1 MSPTRRDLLRA
12 GLGATAGAA
21 LGGLPTV
28 ADASPIAAAHDG
40 TAPTLR
46 DEAAPRLASPPFT
59 PAYRQSVARWCFA
72 STPIDALCREAKRV
86 GLHAID
92 LLSEDEWSVP
102 ARHGLACAIANGPG
116 PIPDGWNTVA
126 NHDRL
131 VAESERLLP
140 KIAAAGIPQMIV
152 FSGNRRGRSDG
163 EGIANCVK
171 GLRRILP
178 LAERLGVTI
187 TMELLNSKVDHRDYQ
202 ADRTPFGVAIAEA
215 LGSSRFTLLYDIY
228 HMQIMEGDVV
238 RTIETYHRYIGH
250 YHTAGVPGR
259 HELDTTQELYY
270 PRIAKA
276 IADTGFTGYVAH
288 EFMPT
293 AAGFATL
300 QDAQR
305 IFAGA

>member
-1 MSPTRRDLLRA
+1 MSPSRRDLLRA

-21 LGGLPTV
+21 FGALPSV
-28 ADASPIAAAHDG
+28 ADAAPIAASHEGATPTHAPGIVAQQG
-40 TAPTLR
+40 TMTF
-46 DEAAPRLASPPFT
+46 APRF
-59 PAYRQSVARWCFA
+59 RQSVARWCFA

-140 KIAAAGIPQMIV
+140 RIAAAGIPQMIV
-152 FSGNRRGRSDG
+152 FSGNRRGLSDA

-259 HELDTTQELYY
+259 HELDTTQELFY

-288 EFMPT
+288 EFLPT
-293 AAGFATL
+293 TAGFATL

>member
-1 MSPTRRDLLRA
+1 MTPSRRDVLRA

-21 LGGLPTV
+21 LGALPRV
-28 ADASPIAAAHDG
+28 ADAAPTIAASTRAD
-40 TAPTLR
+40 
-46 DEAAPRLASPPFT
+46 AALPSALPPVT
-59 PAYRQSVARWCFA
+59 PACRQSVARWCFS
-72 STPIDALCREAKRV
+72 STPIDDLCREAKRI

-92 LLSEDEWSVP
+92 LLSEDEWGVP

-152 FSGNRRGRSDG
+152 FSGNRRGLSDG

-178 LAERLGVTI
+178 LAERLGVTV

-215 LGSSRFTLLYDIY
+215 LGSTRFKLLYDIY

-238 RTIETYHRYIGH
+238 RTIETFHRYIGH

-259 HELDTTQELYY
+259 HELDATQELFY

-276 IADTGFTGYVAH
+276 IAGTGFTGYVAH

-293 AAGFATL
+293 STGFATL

>member
-1 MSPTRRDLLRA
+1 
-12 GLGATAGAA
+12 
-21 LGGLPTV
+21 V
-28 ADASPIAAAHDG
+28 ADAAPIAAAPDG
-40 TAPTLR
+40 ATPTRAPGIAAQQGPTTF
-46 DEAAPRLASPPFT
+46 APR
-59 PAYRQSVARWCFA
+59 YRQSVARWCFA
-72 STPIDALCREAKRV
+72 STPIDDLCREAKRV

-152 FSGNRRGRSDG
+152 FSGNRRGLSDA

-238 RTIETYHRYIGH
+238 RTIETYHRHIGH

-259 HELDTTQELYY
+259 HELDGTQELFY

-276 IADTGFTGYVAH
+276 IADTGFTGFVAH

>member
-1 MSPTRRDLLRA
+1 MSPSRRDVLRA

-21 LGGLPTV
+21 LGALPRV
-28 ADASPIAAAHDG
+28 A
-40 TAPTLR
+40 
-46 DEAAPRLASPPFT
+46 EAAPTTATPTRPDAVPQTALAPVA
-59 PAYRQSVARWCFA
+59 PAYRQSVARWCFS
-72 STPIDALCREAKRV
+72 STPIDDLCREAKRI

-92 LLSEDEWSVP
+92 LLSEDEWAVP

-116 PIPDGWNTVA
+116 PISDGWNTIA

-152 FSGNRRGRSDG
+152 FSGNRRGLSDG
-163 EGIANCVK
+163 EGIANCVR

-215 LGSSRFTLLYDIY
+215 LGSSRFKLLYDIY

-238 RTIETYHRYIGH
+238 RTIETYHRHIGH

-259 HELDTTQELYY
+259 HELDATQELYY
-270 PRIAKA
+270 PRIAQA
-276 IADTGFTGYVAH
+276 IVGTGFTGFVAH

-293 AAGFATL
+293 TAGFATL

>member
-1 MSPTRRDLLRA
+1 MTPSRRDLLRA

-21 LGGLPTV
+21 LGALPRV
-28 ADASPIAAAHDG
+28 ADA
-40 TAPTLR
+40 APTTATSTR
-46 DEAAPRLASPPFT
+46 ADAALPSTLAPFT
-59 PAYRQSVARWCFA
+59 PAYRQSVARWCFS
-72 STPIDALCREAKRV
+72 STPIDDLCREAKRI

-92 LLSEDEWSVP
+92 LLSEDEWAVP

-152 FSGNRRGRSDG
+152 FSGNRRGLSDG

-178 LAERLGVTI
+178 LAERLGVTV

-215 LGSSRFTLLYDIY
+215 LGSTRFTLLYDIY

-238 RTIETYHRYIGH
+238 RTIETFQRYSGH

-259 HELDTTQELYY
+259 HELDATQELYY

-276 IADTGFTGYVAH
+276 IAGTGFTGYVAH

-293 AAGFATL
+293 STGFATL

>member
-1 MSPTRRDLLRA
+1 MSPSRRDVLRA

-21 LGGLPTV
+21 LGALPRV
-28 ADASPIAAAHDG
+28 A
-40 TAPTLR
+40 
-46 DEAAPRLASPPFT
+46 EAAPTTATPTRPDAAPQTALAPVA
-59 PAYRQSVARWCFA
+59 PAYRQSVARWCFS
-72 STPIDALCREAKRV
+72 STPIDDLCREAKRI

-92 LLSEDEWSVP
+92 LLSEDEWAVP

-116 PIPDGWNTVA
+116 PISDGWNTIA

-152 FSGNRRGRSDG
+152 FSGNRRGLSDG
-163 EGIANCVK
+163 EGIANCVR

-215 LGSSRFTLLYDIY
+215 LGSSRFKLLYDIY

-238 RTIETYHRYIGH
+238 RTIETYHRHIGH

-259 HELDTTQELYY
+259 HELDATQELYY
-270 PRIAKA
+270 PRIAQA
-276 IADTGFTGYVAH
+276 IVGTGFTGFVAH

-293 AAGFATL
+293 TAGFATL